1 MADQASSNITINA
14 PRERVL
20 EVIAD
25 LERYP
30 EWTKQIKT
38 AEVLERDADGRPLKG
53 RFVLDAGPIKD
64 EYVLR
69 YEWSEQGCSW
79 QMVGSSSVQK
89 SQVGS
94 YALAERG
101 DSTEVTYRLTVDT
114 AIPMLGMLKR
124 KAEKTIIDSA
134 LKDLKKHAERQR

>member
-1 MADQASSNITINA
+1 VADQASSNITINA
-14 PRERVL
+14 PRDRVL
-20 EVIAD
+20 QVIAD

-38 AEVLERDADGRPLKG
+38 AEVLEADAAGRPRRG
-53 RFVLDAGPIKD
+53 RFVLDAGPIRD
-64 EYVLR
+64 TYELQ

-79 QMVGSSSVQK
+79 EMVGSSQVQK

-94 YALAERG
+94 YTLADRG
-101 DSTEVTYRLTVDT
+101 AETEVTYRLTVDT

-134 LKDLKKHAERQR
+134 LKDLKKHVEKQG